1 MYCAGKRTI
10 LSLSTYGK
18 TILFM
23 MYISENNTLKL
34 RLCDGATVH
43 LRDEYIIEIIL
54 GYYFANV
61 AGIENLSI
69 PATFVT
75 LSD

>member
-1 MYCAGKRTI
+1 
-10 LSLSTYGK
+10 
-18 TILFM
+18 M